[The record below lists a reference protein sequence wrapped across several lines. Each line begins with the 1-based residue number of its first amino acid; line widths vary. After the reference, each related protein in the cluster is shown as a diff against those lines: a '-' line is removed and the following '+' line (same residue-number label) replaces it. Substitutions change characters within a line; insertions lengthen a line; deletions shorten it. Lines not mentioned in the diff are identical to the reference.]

1 MPLET
6 FMLLSILNKEEDWNC
21 MYNMIPIWRQYSFV
35 TKTPV

>member
-1 MPLET
+1 MLLET
-6 FMLLSILNKEEDWNC
+6 FMLLSILNKEDWNC